1 MNIPTSKYKIIKAKI
16 FLIALYTSLYSANF
30 TEQII
35 LATGKNPHFIQTDFR
50 YPGAN
55 SKIKVSDYYFETF
68 QWKVASNKSDKIHV
82 KINQIIWKEMDS
94 LQTFDFNISIP
105 EIDIIQGVELGCPV
119 KSVIFTPWRLFN
131 GKLEYAFS
139 FKVNISLATLPLV
152 L

>member
-82 KINQIIWKEMDS
+82 KINQKLVVGE
-94 LQTFDFNISIP
+94 FYNIKVT
-105 EIDIIQGVELGCPV
+105 EAFEYD
-119 KSVIFTPWRLFN
+119 VI
-131 GKLEYAFS
+131 GE
-139 FKVNISLATLPLV
+139 VV
-152 L
+152 D